1 MAKDLQTDRRFDAY
15 QDFVLSTKIAWT
27 RQLFPALRARYD
39 DIVAQKREP
48 GCSGSPAAAP
58 ATSDDVRVLLH
69 DEPLAQYF
77 GWFERHLQRMKYSG
91 RHGLAPHFA
100 SGRAQLAAELQAG
113 AESGLAELD
122 PGFAQPE
129 YYTAVDIH
137 QHPGGVWSDEVAGYV
152 YERGAR
158 STTPLLN
165 QDADLHHRFTQEVL
179 SRAAGPVRRLIDLG
193 CGFGKST
200 RPFYAGSRD
209 LDVTGVELSAPCL
222 TLAARTA
229 AEDQARNARFRQAD
243 AADTGLDA
251 SQYDVVTSTMM
262 LHEMPPP
269 HIERVLGETHRL
281 LAPGGLSIHLDF
293 LTDADP
299 FRRYIHEGHSARNN
313 EPFMP
318 PLNDMD
324 LAGAHRRAGFES
336 VEVVPFEEMPGTLDP
351 SFNAWRFPWVMI
363 VARKA
368 A

>member
-1 MAKDLQTDRRFDAY
+1 
-15 QDFVLSTKIAWT
+15 
-27 RQLFPALRARYD
+27 LRAQY
-39 DIVAQKREP
+39 QE
-48 GCSGSPAAAP
+48 AAAAAEAP
-58 ATSDDVRVLLH
+58 PTSAAEVRDLMR
-69 DEPLAQYF
+69 DNTLAQYF

-100 SGRAQLAAELQAG
+100 AQHAQLAAELQAG
-113 AESGLAELD
+113 AESDLVELD
-122 PGFAQPE
+122 PHFQQPG

-158 STTPLLN
+158 TTTPLLKS
-165 QDADLHHRFTQEVL
+165 DGDLHHRLTREVMA
-179 SRAAGPVRRLIDLG
+179 RAPAARRLVDMG

-200 RPFYAGSRD
+200 RPFYTGHRD

-222 TLAARTA
+222 NLAARTA
-229 AEDQARNARFRQAD
+229 SSEQARNVRFRQAD
-243 AADTGLDA
+243 AADTGLE
-251 SQYDVVTSTMM
+251 SGGYDVVTSTML
-262 LHEMPPP
+262 LHEMPPS
-269 HIERVLGETHRL
+269 HIERTLHEAHRL

-293 LTDADP
+293 RTDDDP

-318 PLNDMD
+318 PLNEMD
-324 LAGAHRRAGFES
+324 LAGAHRRAGFET
-336 VEVVPFEEMPGTLDP
+336 VEVLPFEEMPGTLKP
-351 SFNAWRFPWVMI
+351 EFTAWRFPWAMI